1 VHLNETRSEI
11 HLTKTMQK
19 KPVPSVAAGHV
30 NGIHNAAL
38 TATRPH
44 ETNALLGR
52 AVLLRHPAL
61 GRGALPVAGLIVGT
75 YAVDE
80 RYVIVQAFP
89 LGKQPVQLADVEL
102 RDGDPGVTNEA
113 VVWLVT

>member
-1 VHLNETRSEI
+1 
-11 HLTKTMQK
+11 MQK
-19 KPVPSVAAGHV
+19 KPVLPSADEGKHAGVGHV

-38 TATRPH
+38 HATRPY

-75 YAVDE
+75 YSVDE

-102 RDGDPGVTNEA
+102 RDADPGVTNEP